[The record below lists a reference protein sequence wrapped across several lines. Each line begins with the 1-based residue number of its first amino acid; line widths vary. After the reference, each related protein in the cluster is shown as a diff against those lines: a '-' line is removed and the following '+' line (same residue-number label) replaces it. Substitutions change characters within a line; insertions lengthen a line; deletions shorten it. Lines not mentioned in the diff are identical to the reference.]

1 MPGFVREHLG
11 PLAGAAG
18 LHLLL
23 VAAMAVATLRWASP
37 PAPVQLA
44 IEGVVVDSR
53 DLPDAGR
60 TGRPKPKPAPE
71 PETQPVAAA
80 PSPEPEPAVPA
91 PAPEPAPE
99 PKPVPAK
106 ASEESAK
113 ASERA
118 AEKEALRVD
127 AEAKKAAEAQ
137 RKKQAQAEEQQK
149 AKAEEAERRKAA
161 EAEAKR
167 RQQDE
172 AKAAQEAKV
181 KAEREADLK
190 RQLAAEAAEEEGA
203 AAMARSGVV
212 DEYRTLLSQAIE
224 RSWIRPPSAKA
235 GLVCTLHV
243 SQAPGGTVV
252 DVKLGTC
259 NGDQSVRESIVNA
272 VYRASPLPAPR
283 DSRAFERRLE
293 IVFRPTE

>member
-1 MPGFVREHLG
+1 MPGFVREHLR
-11 PLAGAAG
+11 PLAGSAG
-18 LHLLL
+18 LHVLLI
-23 VAAMAVATLRWASP
+23 AAMAVATLRWTTP
-37 PAPVQLA
+37 PPVQLA

-53 DLPDAGR
+53 SLPDSLQS
-60 TGRPKPKPAPE
+60 GRPKPQPAPE
-71 PETQPVAAA
+71 PEPKPEPVAPAAA
-80 PSPEPEPAVPA
+80 PEPPPEPVKAPDDAV
-91 PAPEPAPE
+91 
-99 PKPVPAK
+99 
-106 ASEESAK
+106 K

-118 AEKEALRVD
+118 AEEAAMQAKVQ
-127 AEAKKAAEAQ
+127 AEAKKMAEAQ
-137 RKKQAQAEEQQK
+137 QKKQAETEAQRK
-149 AKAEEAERRKAA
+149 AKAEEAERRKLA
-161 EAEAKR
+161 EADAKR
-167 RQQDE
+167 RQQEE
-172 AKAAQEAKV
+172 ARAAQDAKV

-190 RQLAAEAAEEEGA
+190 RRLAAEAAEEEGA
-203 AAMARSGVV
+203 MALARSGIV

-235 GLVCTLHV
+235 GLECTLYV

>member
-1 MPGFVREHLG
+1 MPGFVREHLR
-11 PLAGAAG
+11 PLAGSAG

-23 VAAMAVATLRWASP
+23 VTAMAVATLRWTSP
-37 PAPVQLA
+37 PPSVQLA

-53 DLPDAGR
+53 SLPDSLRG
-60 TGRPKPKPAPE
+60 GRPKP
-71 PETQPVAAA
+71 Q
-80 PSPEPEPAVPA
+80 PA
-91 PAPEPAPE
+91 PAPEPQPE
-99 PKPVPAK
+99 PEPEPEPAAPVPAPDPPPVPVK
-106 ASEESAK
+106 APEEPMK

-118 AEKEALRVD
+118 AEEAVLQAR
-127 AEAKKAAEAQ
+127 AEAKKTAEARQKKQAEADAQSKAKADEAARREAAEAD
-137 RKKQAQAEEQQK
+137 A
-149 AKAEEAERRKAA
+149 RRK
-161 EAEAKR
+161 
-167 RQQDE
+167 QQDE
-172 AKAAQEAKV
+172 AKAAQDAKV
-181 KAEREADLK
+181 KTEREADLK
-190 RQLAAEAAEEEGA
+190 RRLAAEAAEEEGA
-203 AAMARSGVV
+203 MAMARSGVV

-235 GLVCTLHV
+235 GLECTLYV

>member
-1 MPGFVREHLG
+1 MPGFVREHLR
-11 PLAGAAG
+11 PLAGSAG

-23 VAAMAVATLRWASP
+23 VTAMAVATLRWTSP
-37 PAPVQLA
+37 PAPLQLA

-53 DLPDAGR
+53 SLPDAGR
-60 TGRPKPKPAPE
+60 TGRPKPQPAPEQPTEPVVAAPAPE
-71 PETQPVAAA
+71 PE
-80 PSPEPEPAVPA
+80 PALPA
-91 PAPEPAPE
+91 PAPEPA
-99 PKPVPAK
+99 KVP
-106 ASEESAK
+106 EESAR

-118 AEKEALRVD
+118 AEQEALRVE
-127 AEAKKAAEAQ
+127 AEAKKTAEAQ
-137 RKKQAQAEEQQK
+137 RKKQAQAEAQRR
-149 AKAEEAERRKAA
+149 AKAEETERRKAA
-161 EAEAKR
+161 EADAKR

-172 AKAAQEAKV
+172 AMAAQDAKV

-190 RQLAAEAAEEEGA
+190 RRLAAEAAEEEGA

-235 GLVCTLHV
+235 GLECTLHV

-252 DVKLGTC
+252 DVKLGAC